1 MREELSKEFIKRNL
15 NEIDDILR
23 DSGVTYGILG
33 RTTDHGEDEQ
43 FIQTETIVPLAHDSF
58 EKLMTI
64 NSPFQMK
71 EHEKVEFQR
80 APNIGENTFEVLLK
94 LGYSDEEIKSM
105 KENGS
110 VHYPEN

>member
-43 FIQTETIVPLAHDSF
+43 FIQTETIVPLAHDS
-58 EKLMTI
+58 
-64 NSPFQMK
+64 
-71 EHEKVEFQR
+71 
-80 APNIGENTFEVLLK
+80 LK
-94 LGYSDEEIKSM
+94 NL
-105 KENGS
+105 
-110 VHYPEN
+110 